1 MSLGNGRLCQGS
13 RRQTLLRQQQG
24 RMVPAPPISIM
35 SLPRLWQVRVQKLA
49 PAILRPTRPVTRAP
63 CSARQLLSQAAAAVN
78 IIKLHEL
85 IQITVRVI

>member
-1 MSLGNGRLCQGS
+1 
-13 RRQTLLRQQQG
+13 
-24 RMVPAPPISIM
+24 MVPAPPISSM
-35 SLPRLWQVRVQKLA
+35 SLPRLWQVRMQKLA
-49 PAILRPTRPVTRAP
+49 PAILRPTRAP